1 MITLYLF
8 DEEYKNSAAVT
19 IDPTQVESAIATK
32 RRIAWGGMLD
42 VVILRMRSGDE
53 HVVYGDQRTIDQI
66 QSVLHPFIAADPHW
80 GHVAEFDAQ
89 WKRSCDCDNGC
100 CGVGRHVCKSL
111 ILRKFLREWGTQPS
125 R

>member
-100 CGVGRHVCKSL
+100 CGVGRHVCKL
-111 ILRKFLREWGTQPS
+111 FILRKFLREWGTQPS